1 MWGHLIKLVSLGK
14 GALVVGVA
22 ASAAMVSNA
31 EFSNAP
37 SHQEQQSATA
47 SAAASASAKTTVS
60 ATAPKAT
67 EKPAT
72 QNTTAT
78 TTPPS
83 ASPKTEEKHGEIPQ
97 VVKDCVDRYLAIRA
111 QGDGAAD
118 ANRQAIAD
126 ACKPA
131 LTATGLTTAEFAAKY
146 GLDAKTGASDQKTTS
161 GDSQA
166 AAKADLSPEALA
178 MARECVTKYTLKSTD
193 ASVTCKR
200 AIELSGL
207 TSAEFAAKFLSRPAA
222 TPTQKSTANTE
233 LSALVARCLQL
244 YAGVAT
250 SGDTKTVS
258 DACATA
264 MKASGLSSVDFWAK
278 YGKELA
284 TTKPSTKPE
293 PTASPKPVTST
304 AELSQLI
311 AKCLQLYAAVSS
323 TSDTKAVSEACGA
336 AIRASGMT
344 SAEFWAKFHPTT
356 N

>member
-1 MWGHLIKLVSLGK
+1 MWAHLIKLVSLGK

-37 SHQEQQSATA
+37 SHQEQPSATA
-47 SAAASASAKTTVS
+47 SAAASASAKTNVS
-60 ATAPKAT
+60 VTAPKAT

-72 QNTTAT
+72 QNTTT
-78 TTPPS
+78 TTTTPS
-83 ASPKTEEKHGEIPQ
+83 ASPKTDEKHGEIPQ

-111 QGDGAAD
+111 QGDNAAD
-118 ANRQAIAD
+118 ANRQAIAEV
-126 ACKPA
+126 CTPA
-131 LTATGLTTAEFAAKY
+131 LAATGLTSAEFAAKF
-146 GLDAKTGASDQKTTS
+146 GLDAKSGTSEPNTTR
-161 GDSQA
+161 GE
-166 AAKADLSPEALA
+166 LSPEALA
-178 MARECVTKYTLKSTD
+178 MARECVTKYNAKSTD
-193 ASVTCKR
+193 ASATCKR

-207 TSAEFAAKFLSRPAA
+207 TSADFAAKFFPRPAA
-222 TPTQKSTANTE
+222 TPIQKSTVNTE
-233 LSALVARCLQL
+233 TYALVARCLQL
-244 YAGVAT
+244 YAGATT
-250 SGDTKTVS
+250 SGDPKAVS
-258 DACATA
+258 DACAA
-264 MKASGLSSVDFWAK
+264 AIKASGLTSTDFWAK

-284 TTKPSTKPE
+284 TTKPSTKAA
-293 PTASPKPVTST
+293 PTASPKPVTNT
-304 AELSQLI
+304 AELSQLV

>member
-1 MWGHLIKLVSLGK
+1 MWGHLIKLVSLSK

-37 SHQEQQSATA
+37 SHQEQPSATA
-47 SAAASASAKTTVS
+47 SAAVSASTKTNVS
-60 ATAPKAT
+60 VTAPKT
-67 EKPAT
+67 SEKPAP
-72 QNTTAT
+72 QDTTTT

-83 ASPKTEEKHGEIPQ
+83 TSPKGEEKYGDIPQ
-97 VVKDCVDRYLAIRA
+97 VVKNCVDRYLAIRA

-126 ACKPA
+126 ACTPA
-131 LTATGLTTAEFAAKY
+131 LNATGLTSAEFAAKF
-146 GLDAKTGASDQKTTS
+146 GLDAKTGTAEPVTGGVSTE
-161 GDSQA
+161 A
-166 AAKADLSPEALA
+166 AA
-178 MARECVTKYTLKSTD
+178 MARECVTKYNLKSTD
-193 ASVTCKR
+193 ASATCKR

-222 TPTQKSTANTE
+222 TPTEKTTATTE
-233 LSALVARCLQL
+233 LAALVARCLQL
-244 YAGVAT
+244 YAGAAT

-258 DACATA
+258 DACAAAIKT
-264 MKASGLSSVDFWAK
+264 SGLSSVDFWAK

-284 TTKPSTKPE
+284 TTKPSTKPA
-293 PTASPKPVTST
+293 PTASPKPVTNT
-304 AELSQLI
+304 AELAQLV

-323 TSDTKAVSEACGA
+323 TSDTKAVSDACGA